1 MKESLRYRI
10 GKTIHTVTRGRM
22 RLKKGDEVVV
32 ITGKYKG
39 VRGRILKAFPEQDKV
54 IVESVNFIKRHTKPN
69 RKNQQGGIIEKEAPI
84 HVSNVM
90 LYNSKIQGDSKVT
103 KPIIKIVG
111 DKRIRVCKKTG
122 EELG

>member
-1 MKESLRYRI
+1 MSQNLRYRI
-10 GKTIHTVTRGRM
+10 GKKIHTVTKNKM
-22 RLKKGDEVVV
+22 KIKKGDEVIV

-39 VRGRILKAFPEQDKV
+39 VQGRVLKCFPELDKI

-90 LYNSKIQGDSKVT
+90 LFNAKLTGESKVT
-103 KPIIKIVG
+103 KAVWKQVG

-122 EELG
+122 DELQ